1 MEIIRTICEM
11 QKMAEELR
19 LAGQQ
24 IGLVPTMGFLHEGHL
39 SLLDIAKKN
48 SDVAI
53 MSIYVNPTQ
62 FGPNED
68 LDKYPRDFKR
78 DKKLAKQRGCDF
90 IFYPD
95 TKEIYPEFYQTFVS
109 VEELTQTLCGSSR
122 PIHFRGVTTVVAKL
136 FNIIKPHVAVFGQ
149 KDAQQAIVI
158 KQMVRDLN
166 FDLEIIIGPIV
177 RENDGLAMSSR
188 NRYLS
193 TRERKEALVLYNSLQ
208 KAQKMLENGI
218 RDPIEIKTTMK
229 KKINSVASSKIDYI
243 EIVATSNL
251 LSVKKIE
258 GEILI
263 AVAVQIGKTR
273 LIDNLMVTV

>member
-1 MEIIRTICEM
+1 M
-11 QKMAEELR
+11 
-19 LAGQQ
+19 
-24 IGLVPTMGFLHEGHL
+24 
-39 SLLDIAKKN
+39 
-48 SDVAI
+48 
-53 MSIYVNPTQ
+53 
-62 FGPNED
+62 
-68 LDKYPRDFKR
+68 
-78 DKKLAKQRGCDF
+78 
-90 IFYPD
+90 
-95 TKEIYPEFYQTFVS
+95 
-109 VEELTQTLCGSSR
+109 
-122 PIHFRGVTTVVAKL
+122 TTVVAKL